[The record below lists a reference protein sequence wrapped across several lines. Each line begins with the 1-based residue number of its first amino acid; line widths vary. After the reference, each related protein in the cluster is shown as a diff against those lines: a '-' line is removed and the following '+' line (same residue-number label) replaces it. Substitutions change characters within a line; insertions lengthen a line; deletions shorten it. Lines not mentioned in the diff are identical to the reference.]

1 MLDATTIN
9 ITATDF
15 FTSLGKI
22 VPTAQRSESSCAR
35 ALPREVAP
43 LLMRSLAATLA
54 MVEVV
59 FNPSWTGVEKARKG
73 LNVSCIVIGVHMSSL
88 ALASLFVQ

>member
-1 MLDATTIN
+1 M
-9 ITATDF
+9 
-15 FTSLGKI
+15 
-22 VPTAQRSESSCAR
+22 VPFCSSSK
-35 ALPREVAP
+35 
-43 LLMRSLAATLA
+43 LMLAATLA

-59 FNPSWTGVEKARKG
+59 FNPSWTAVEKARKG